1 MATAQTTKQAI
12 RKHYFRLMPD
22 QKHHR
27 VAIWVVFFVVVAI
40 MIAQLL
46 YPANRA
52 LPFARLHGVSVAF
65 HKDADIAYK
74 VNELF
79 QSMELDITVD
89 DASVKETLGALGGE
103 VDTLGAIVR
112 LTDYPFWQRFV
123 PLSILFHHPDVRVV
137 EIGYNEAVLRDFST
151 GAAAA
156 LSKPPTNAQ
165 LSLENGV
172 LSAVN
177 DETGRTVTPDD
188 VRQAVLSYSAVL
200 GENGSVE
207 TTSTTIQPDTTD
219 KDLASV
225 RQEAEAALARSV
237 SITADGRVF
246 TPDASEVASW
256 LEISTGEN
264 DEIVLS
270 FSASALHEYLEEI
283 NVQVGTPAGETVVRL
298 TDGTE
303 VSREMGS
310 EGRMIDYDTLTGEIS
325 SWVLRG
331 EGSGEFSAQF
341 VTLTPAMNVAGN
353 YTSSQAGLRAYVND
367 AARAQNATIVVQ
379 QLDGNKWSAD
389 AGGATSMPSASTY
402 KLYVA
407 WMLFNKM
414 DQGDIGW
421 DDPMLGTTVS
431 NCFDQMTIAS
441 TNACAE
447 QWLDTFGRTN
457 INNFLYSRGYS
468 AGTTFTNP
476 TAAHTTANDLA
487 KFMVALENGS
497 AIGGAHR
504 DRLLHSLSVHPYRR
518 GVPSG
523 SDGQVWDKVGFL
535 WDYVHDAAIVHHP
548 KGKYVIV
555 VMTKGR
561 SYATIAEITRQVEKI
576 MYP

>member
-1 MATAQTTKQAI
+1 
-12 RKHYFRLMPD
+12 
-22 QKHHR
+22 
-27 VAIWVVFFVVVAI
+27 
-40 MIAQLL
+40 
-46 YPANRA
+46 
-52 LPFARLHGVSVAF
+52 
-65 HKDADIAYK
+65 
-74 VNELF
+74 
-79 QSMELDITVD
+79 
-89 DASVKETLGALGGE
+89 
-103 VDTLGAIVR
+103 
-112 LTDYPFWQRFV
+112 
-123 PLSILFHHPDVRVV
+123 
-137 EIGYNEAVLRDFST
+137 
-151 GAAAA
+151 
-156 LSKPPTNAQ
+156 
-165 LSLENGV
+165 
-172 LSAVN
+172 
-177 DETGRTVTPDD
+177 
-188 VRQAVLSYSAVL
+188 
-200 GENGSVE
+200 
-207 TTSTTIQPDTTD
+207 
-219 KDLASV
+219 
-225 RQEAEAALARSV
+225 
-237 SITADGRVF
+237 
-246 TPDASEVASW
+246 
-256 LEISTGEN
+256 
-264 DEIVLS
+264 
-270 FSASALHEYLEEI
+270 
-283 NVQVGTPAGETVVRL
+283 
-298 TDGTE
+298 
-303 VSREMGS
+303 
-310 EGRMIDYDTLTGEIS
+310 MIDYDTLTGEIS

-523 SDGQVWDKVGFL
+523 SGGQVWDKVGFL